1 MQIVTLVPCERK
13 KHEMDNIDKERNE
26 QVYSIVKQK
35 EREKNMKWIISIKK
49 GMNKCIQS

>member
-1 MQIVTLVPCERK
+1 MLIVTLVPCERK

-35 EREKNMKWIISIKK
+35 ENGGRYCQTKNSLER
-49 GMNKCIQS
+49 ST